1 MESRI
6 EELEKEVEE
15 YSKDAKPMDPRV
27 RDRIIKSLDEIVEE
41 VKELEKFSR
50 INFTGFM
57 KAQSIDTRRL
67 TNV

>member
-1 MESRI
+1 METRI
-6 EELEKEVEE
+6 GELEKEVEE
-15 YSKDAKPMDPRV
+15 YSKDGKPMDPRV
-27 RDRIIKSLDEIVEE
+27 KDRIIKGLDETVEE
-41 VKELEKFSR
+41 VKELERFSR